1 MGAAAGAA
9 GTAAGVGGGSAA
21 VGARVLEGGADSTTS
36 ARFPSIFFLT
46 TFFLTVFPRLLVE
59 PRALGESVRFAPP
72 FGGLI
77 GGGLGA
83 VLVGVA
89 FFGAIVDGRRLT
101 QTGHKAHK
109 KICFSVRKL
118 WSHTGAEGDDV
129 LGKGQRCDIRD
140 GTVARYA
147 S

>member
-1 MGAAAGAA
+1 
-9 GTAAGVGGGSAA
+9 
-21 VGARVLEGGADSTTS
+21 
-36 ARFPSIFFLT
+36 LT

-101 QTGHKAHK
+101 QTGHKAK
-109 KICFSVRKL
+109 RFVFLCESCGA
-118 WSHTGAEGDDV
+118 TQAEGDDV
-129 LGKGQRCDIRD
+129 LEKGKD
-140 GTVARYA
+140 AP
-147 S
+147 

>member
-1 MGAAAGAA
+1 M
-9 GTAAGVGGGSAA
+9 
-21 VGARVLEGGADSTTS
+21 
-36 ARFPSIFFLT
+36 T

-89 FFGAIVDGRRLT
+89 FFGAIVDGRRLM
-101 QTGHKAHK
+101 QTGHKARAR
-109 KICFSVRKL
+109 KICLSVRKL
-118 WSHTGAEGDDV
+118 WSHTAEGDDV
-129 LGKGQRCDIRD
+129 LGKGQRCDIRY
-140 GTVARYA
+140 GTVA
-147 S
+147 